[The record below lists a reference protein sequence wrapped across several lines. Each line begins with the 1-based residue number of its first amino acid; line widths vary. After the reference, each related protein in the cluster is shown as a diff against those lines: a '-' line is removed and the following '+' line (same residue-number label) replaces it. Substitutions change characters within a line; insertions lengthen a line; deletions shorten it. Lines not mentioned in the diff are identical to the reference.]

1 MDLILQNINL
11 ILILIIF
18 GCLSGFLAGLLG
30 AGGGMII
37 VPALFY
43 AFKIL
48 GYSPD
53 ALMHLAVGTSLAIIF
68 PTSLI
73 SSYTHYK
80 LGNVDLNLLKY
91 SGIFLAIGII
101 FGAIFTS
108 NINTQKLLI
117 IFSFFAFVSSMIFLF
132 QKKEDDNKKKEIPR
146 MLKFVYG
153 FITGFIS
160 IPIGIGGASVMVPI
174 MKIYNYSIK
183 VAIGTTAHLGIIISF
198 LGLIS
203 MMIGGKYIAEIDEP
217 HSIGFV
223 NLIGFFVFVPVT
235 TVMASIGAKL
245 VYKIKKEYLNK
256 TFGIILLIISIRS
269 IYESLNFS

>member
-1 MDLILQNINL
+1 MDIISQNINL
-11 ILILIIF
+11 ILTLIIF

-132 QKKEDDNKKKEIPR
+132 QKKKVRIKKEIPR
-146 MLKFVYG
+146 ILKFVYG

-223 NLIGFFVFVPVT
+223 NLIGFCIC
-235 TVMASIGAKL
+235 SSNYCYGINRS
-245 VYKIKKEYLNK
+245 KI
-256 TFGIILLIISIRS
+256 
-269 IYESLNFS
+269 SL

>member
-1 MDLILQNINL
+1 
-11 ILILIIF
+11 
-18 GCLSGFLAGLLG
+18 
-30 AGGGMII
+30 
-37 VPALFY
+37 
-43 AFKIL
+43 
-48 GYSPD
+48 
-53 ALMHLAVGTSLAIIF
+53 
-68 PTSLI
+68 
-73 SSYTHYK
+73 
-80 LGNVDLNLLKY
+80 
-91 SGIFLAIGII
+91 
-101 FGAIFTS
+101 
-108 NINTQKLLI
+108 
-117 IFSFFAFVSSMIFLF
+117 MIFLF
-132 QKKEDDNKKKEIPR
+132 QKEGKNKKKEIPR
-146 MLKFVYG
+146 ILKFVYG

-256 TFGIILLIISIRS
+256 TFGIILLIISVRS

>member
-1 MDLILQNINL
+1 MDIISQNINL
-11 ILILIIF
+11 ILTLIIF

-101 FGAIFTS
+101 FGAIF
-108 NINTQKLLI
+108 
-117 IFSFFAFVSSMIFLF
+117 FSMA
-132 QKKEDDNKKKEIPR
+132 K
-146 MLKFVYG
+146 
-153 FITGFIS
+153 IS
-160 IPIGIGGASVMVPI
+160 
-174 MKIYNYSIK
+174 
-183 VAIGTTAHLGIIISF
+183 T
-198 LGLIS
+198 
-203 MMIGGKYIAEIDEP
+203 
-217 HSIGFV
+217 
-223 NLIGFFVFVPVT
+223 
-235 TVMASIGAKL
+235 
-245 VYKIKKEYLNK
+245 
-256 TFGIILLIISIRS
+256 
-269 IYESLNFS
+269 